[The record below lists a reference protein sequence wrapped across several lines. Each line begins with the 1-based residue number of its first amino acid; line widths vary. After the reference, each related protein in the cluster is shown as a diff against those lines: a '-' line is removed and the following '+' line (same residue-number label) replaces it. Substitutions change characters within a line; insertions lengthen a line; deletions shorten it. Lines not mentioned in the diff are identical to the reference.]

1 MGIASQ
7 VFRYLFGF
15 IILLTGFGLIITA
28 LAQPLLFLG
37 GIPIIGLL
45 VTIFGF
51 AIMYLGHRSRP
62 TKEKEMLKMQAE
74 EYFREQKL
82 KKEME
87 KREIKQMEKEEKEM
101 AKAQKESEKEMEKE
115 ENEREKEYT

>member
-28 LAQPLLFLG
+28 LTQPLLFLG

-51 AIMYLGHRSRP
+51 VIMYLGHRLRP
-62 TKEKEMLKMQAE
+62 TKEKKMLKIQVE

-82 KKEME
+82 NKERE
-87 KREIKQMEKEEKEM
+87 KAEK
-101 AKAQKESEKEMEKE
+101 
-115 ENEREKEYT
+115 EREKE

>member
-7 VFRYLFGF
+7 VLRYLFGF

-51 AIMYLGHRSRP
+51 AIMYLAHRSRP

-74 EYFREQKL
+74 E
-82 KKEME
+82 
-87 KREIKQMEKEEKEM
+87 
-101 AKAQKESEKEMEKE
+101 
-115 ENEREKEYT
+115 

>member
-1 MGIASQ
+1 MGRASQ
-7 VFRYLFGF
+7 VFGYLFGF
-15 IILLTGFGLIITA
+15 IILLTGLGLIVTA
-28 LAQPLLFLG
+28 LAEPLLFLG
-37 GIPIIGLL
+37 GFPIIGLI

-62 TKEKEMLKMQAE
+62 TKEKKMLKMQAE

-101 AKAQKESEKEMEKE
+101 EKEEKEMEKE
-115 ENEREKEYT
+115 EKERGKE

>member
-1 MGIASQ
+1 MGRASQ
-7 VFRYLFGF
+7 VFGYLFGF
-15 IILLTGFGLIITA
+15 IILLTGLGLIVIA

-62 TKEKEMLKMQAE
+62 TKEKKMLKMQAE
-74 EYFREQKL
+74 EYFREQNL

-87 KREIKQMEKEEKEM
+87 KREEKEMEKEEKEM
-101 AKAQKESEKEMEKE
+101 TKAEKESEKEMEKE
-115 ENEREKEYT
+115 ENEREKE